1 MDTKKECEPFYH
13 DHHKSNKRIMC
24 VKAHFTTS
32 ESLWLA
38 GGACPEEHP
47 RVNEGYNLFCTQ
59 CGAENGH
66 EKNRP
71 QDR

>member
-1 MDTKKECEPFYH
+1 
-13 DHHKSNKRIMC
+13 MC

-66 EKNRP
+66 EKNKP